1 MIRARALCSD
11 RPDDLVL
18 AFRRMGLPT
27 AAREYLLEKVPHSQV
42 LVTGLEKEE
51 GRFLQGLHE
60 RSEAPGREEFPAWVP
75 GDGRTRPGTGLL
87 SGRRDQ
93 FTRLLAAARAEPGG
107 RLGTLA
113 VAVERALDADRPAP
127 PLTLGGR
134 SFVWGSRTYVMG
146 IVNVTP
152 DSFSDGGRYLG
163 TEAAIAH
170 GLSLVEAGADLL
182 DVGGESTR
190 PGSQGVGVEE
200 ELARVLPVIQGLRAR
215 TDAPLSVDTTKAAV
229 AREVLRAGAHLVN
242 DISGFGL
249 DPDLPRVVAEAGAA
263 CCLMHMQGTPST
275 MQQAPHYDDLVDDV
289 LTVLEGAVARA
300 THAGIP
306 RERIL
311 LDPGIGFG
319 KTVDHNLYLL
329 RRLGELRALG
339 LALLVGTSRKSFLG
353 QLTGGR
359 PPAERLA
366 ATLGSVAA
374 MAALGGADVVRVHD
388 VAQTR
393 DALAVADA
401 LRLARDGG
409 ALMGR

>member
-1 MIRARALCSD
+1 MIRARPICSE
-11 RPDDLVL
+11 RPDDLTL
-18 AFRRMGLPT
+18 ALRRMGLPRS
-27 AAREYLLEKVPHSQV
+27 AREYLLEKLPHAQV
-42 LVTGLEKEE
+42 LVTGLEKDE

-75 GDGRTRPGTGLL
+75 GDMRTRPGTGLL

-93 FTRLLAAARAEPGG
+93 FERLLAAARAGGG
-107 RLGTLA
+107 RLPLLA
-113 VAVERALDADRPAP
+113 QALARALDADRPPA

-134 SFVWGSRTYVMG
+134 TFEWGSRTYVMG

-170 GLSLVEAGADLL
+170 GLALVGAGADLL
-182 DVGGESTR
+182 DIGGESTR
-190 PGSQGVGVEE
+190 PGSEGVGADE
-200 ELARVLPVIQGLRAR
+200 ELGRVLPVVRGLRER
-215 TDAPLSVDTTKAAV
+215 TDVPLSVDTTKAAV
-229 AREVLRAGAHLVN
+229 AREVLRAGAHLIN

-249 DPDLPRVVAEAGAA
+249 DPDLPAVVAEAGAA

-275 MQQAPHYDDLVDDV
+275 MQQAPHYDDVVDEV
-289 LTVLEGAVARA
+289 LAVLEDAVARA
-300 THAGIP
+300 TRAGVP

-319 KTVDHNLYLL
+319 KTLEHNLYLL
-329 RRLGELRALG
+329 RRLGELRAPG
-339 LALLVGTSRKSFLG
+339 LPLLLGTSRKSFLG
-353 QLTGGR
+353 RLAGGR

-388 VAQTR
+388 VAETR

-401 LRLARDGG
+401 IRLARDGG
-409 ALMGR
+409 SLMGK